1 MLILNKKPPIFK
13 IYLDKNSN
21 YQKPFNEI
29 YIIYAYYKYTAK
41 NPNKKNKNLTQYK
54 IKNFSLPDGF
64 IEDIRR
70 FKIKKIEIIEE
81 QEILDNENMFN
92 RTITYIS
99 SKHPIVD
106 IIEKYISP
114 NSPII
119 TLILTACWFRQ
130 EELQALPE
138 L

>member
-81 QEILDNENMFN
+81 QEILDNENIFN

-99 SKHPIVD
+99 SKHPTVD
-106 IIEKYISP
+106 IIEKYTNP

-130 EELQALPE
+130 EEL
-138 L
+138 